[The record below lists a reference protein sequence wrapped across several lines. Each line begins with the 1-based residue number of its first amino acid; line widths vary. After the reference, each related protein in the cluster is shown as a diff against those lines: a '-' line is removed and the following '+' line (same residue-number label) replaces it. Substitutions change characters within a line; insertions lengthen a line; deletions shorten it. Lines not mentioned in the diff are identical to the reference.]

1 MHGKHTVP
9 MINDQQF
16 EFFFRGNFA
25 SMCNFAYSIVKDSD
39 QAHDI
44 VQQSFV
50 NLWERRNEIDGN
62 VNLPSYLRRTIV
74 NVAINHIQKQKRI
87 QIEDE
92 YTQAQLDSAA
102 TPDSGDYLQGEVEEA
117 VKRAVAELPEK
128 SQLVFSLSR
137 FQGMSN
143 KEIADNLNISVKA
156 VEKHIGKSIKEL
168 RIKLSPYLKII
179 GIFLTTEVGL
189 RLAKLFL

>member
-1 MHGKHTVP
+1 
-9 MINDQQF
+9 MINEQQF

-25 SMCNFAYSIVKDSD
+25 AMCNFAYSIVKDSD

-44 VQQSFV
+44 VQQAFV
-50 NLWERRNEIDGN
+50 NIWERRDEIDDN
-62 VNLPSYLRRTIV
+62 VNLPSYLRRAIV
-74 NVAINHIQKQKRI
+74 NVSINHIQKQKRI
-87 QIEDE
+87 QIEAD
-92 YTQAQLDSAA
+92 YTQAQLDSSSTA
-102 TPDSGDYLQGEVEEA
+102 DSGDYLQGEVEEA

-168 RIKLSPYLKII
+168 RVKLQPYLKII
-179 GIFLTTEVGL
+179 AIFLITEVGL
-189 RLAKLFL
+189 RLTKLFL